1 MRKATLP
8 PSERGAKGAAAIAGS
23 VVPRLGLA
31 FVLIW
36 FGAQELVD
44 PGPWTGYLP
53 TFMHFLP
60 AVPLILAHGYLLFA
74 LGCLVAIGLH
84 TRIAAGLGT
93 LLVVT
98 IAVTLLLSPGGT
110 ALAVRDIGLTTL
122 GAAVTFASDYLWTF
136 DAFAERLPHAVAI
149 RRPSRAR

>member
-8 PSERGAKGAAAIAGS
+8 PTEVGARSAAAIAGS

-36 FGAQELVD
+36 FGEQELVN

-53 TFMHFLP
+53 AFMHSVP
-60 AVPLILAHGYLLFA
+60 AVPLILSHGYLLFA
-74 LGCLVAIGLH
+74 LGCLVAIGLY
-84 TRIAAGLGT
+84 TRIAAGVGT
-93 LLVVT
+93 LLVMS

-122 GAAVTFASDYLWTF
+122 GVAVTFASEYLWTL
-136 DAFAERLPHAVAI
+136 DAFADRLPRTVAV
-149 RRPSRAR
+149 RRPARAR